1 MGDFIFCLIAILFLL
16 AIIFALLGMVFDDR
30 FDEEKMFKL
39 AAGSLVLALIL
50 IVLIFLV
57 GAIESL
63 LLSIMGG

>member
-39 AAGSLVLALIL
+39 ATGSLVLALIL